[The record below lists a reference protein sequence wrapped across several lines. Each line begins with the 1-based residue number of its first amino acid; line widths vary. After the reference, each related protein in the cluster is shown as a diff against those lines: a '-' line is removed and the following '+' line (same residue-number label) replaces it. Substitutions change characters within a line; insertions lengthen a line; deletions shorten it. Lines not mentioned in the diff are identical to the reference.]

1 MSAFEKFTGINVAS
15 GFKLQAQVPLDG
27 RSVVDTI
34 EDRDALIT
42 ENGAYEG
49 MKVYHIYAK
58 RNHGRRLGSGGRRRS
73 RRPGRTH

>member
-42 ENGAYEG
+42 ENGA
-49 MKVYHIYAK
+49 
-58 RNHGRRLGSGGRRRS
+58 
-73 RRPGRTH
+73 